1 MSLPPRGFTLVEL
14 LVALAIA
21 AVALSVAI
29 PAFSNGRES
38 ARAIATEARLLQSL
52 QRTLMGAANS
62 GKRAVL
68 CPSADGRACDR
79 SPDFS
84 RGWIAFLDDDGNREH
99 APGERLLLAEAALP
113 GDVRLR
119 TTLGRTRLV
128 FRGNGGNAGSNV
140 TFTLCDGRGA
150 AHARSL
156 VLANDGRLRHGVPA
170 KASVAATC
178 VR

>member
-1 MSLPPRGFTLVEL
+1 MHRSRGFSLIEL
-14 LVALAIA
+14 LVALTIVV
-21 AVALSVAI
+21 VALGFAI
-29 PAFSNGRES
+29 PALSQSREA
-38 ARAIATEARLLQSL
+38 ARAGAVEIRLLESL
-52 QRTLMGAANS
+52 KLTLERAAIT
-62 GKRAVL
+62 GRKAVL
-68 CPSADGRACDR
+68 CPSADGRECTT

-99 APGERLLLAEAALP
+99 APQETLILAEEPLP

-128 FRGNGGNAGSNV
+128 FQGNGGNSGSNV

-150 AHARSL
+150 PHARSL
-156 VLANDGRLRHGVPA
+156 VLSNDGRFRRGVPA

-178 VR
+178 VK